1 MTTTPNEFLRFA
13 KEMGLG
19 QIKSTSLTPL
29 SLSNTNNNGCTLTG
43 LSVLNNL
50 CHLIEDIHKLRSENE
65 RLRAHLEIINQ
76 TENFLLKTDEN
87 IQLINSKQRK
97 KIIRSTV
104 SIHDDEDNLY
114 EEKSSRI
121 SPSNSLK
128 IKQNNGL
135 SNLSL
140 TSKERQGVDFVNNH
154 EDLSSMSGIDHDQ
167 SKIIDN
173 NLDVPNS
180 TNWNSRVRQAL
191 KFSLRRKPNLRT
203 NSLLTHTERTIPVIN
218 ISNENDDNNNHVQ
231 DNIHEKKK
239 KKFLISTNSQRVLT
253 GEDSDQDDEYIEFN
267 RVNHKRELYRSNAV
281 NLSINEQHD
290 ISTSNLIH
298 HPSSL
303 DDDSSLS
310 RKPSKIAHYGRKLRS
325 KLDTVKKQFSEP
337 NPSSSSHPLIRLHGS
352 TFDDIGYGLNHAL
365 LTAKLAPAMTKSY
378 QQKMREWQLMQ
389 KSNFLVDYRR
399 QSITN
404 KLELNNNYQKPLIM
418 SRINETSI
426 KSQQSSLIN
435 KSNNKIET
443 NILSLSPILSSHQRT
458 FLVHQWREIMSEE
471 ILLHHYNEY
480 LQNKIE
486 KLKQL
491 ETNLKSLKTNIFCT
505 NNQDYLL
512 RHRSLTNI
520 EQFNYNLLNQYKQT
534 YVPRRCHSFQSLITM
549 PTSWILAVQSAAYS
563 DILDGTS
570 KTITKPTIIYNQNF
584 FNQLNH
590 FKKDRQHFEQDV
602 IKDLQTIR
610 HSITNIS
617 HEENINNKR
626 LNQQQIK
633 IPLNRVCLRKLSL
646 ISPNE
651 ISQTITS
658 NSMIPLQTTI
668 TKLESSIHI
677 DHLSTPTNSEP
688 DPPSLPSSSIALN
701 KRSKRSRFDL
711 KKTLQRSK
719 SICMTQFNSWLQRH
733 RQQHSSLPRR
743 KSAIDSKT
751 SKEIISSTCSTPKL
765 FGSPR
770 LARIHNRIFK
780 QNPSSSL
787 PLPSSYQQSLQL
799 TELQSSS
806 SSPSPPLPTQI
817 FDDSDEQF
825 QQKEPQVRIY
835 LPARTSSII
844 RHVRITDENLIA
856 DNNINIPPLLKISSP
871 ILNRRKLLSST
882 KNNNNNN

>member
-310 RKPSKIAHYGRKLRS
+310 RKPSKI
-325 KLDTVKKQFSEP
+325 
-337 NPSSSSHPLIRLHGS
+337 
-352 TFDDIGYGLNHAL
+352 
-365 LTAKLAPAMTKSY
+365 
-378 QQKMREWQLMQ
+378 
-389 KSNFLVDYRR
+389 
-399 QSITN
+399 
-404 KLELNNNYQKPLIM
+404 
-418 SRINETSI
+418 
-426 KSQQSSLIN
+426 
-435 KSNNKIET
+435 
-443 NILSLSPILSSHQRT
+443 
-458 FLVHQWREIMSEE
+458 
-471 ILLHHYNEY
+471 
-480 LQNKIE
+480 
-486 KLKQL
+486 
-491 ETNLKSLKTNIFCT
+491 
-505 NNQDYLL
+505 
-512 RHRSLTNI
+512 
-520 EQFNYNLLNQYKQT
+520 
-534 YVPRRCHSFQSLITM
+534 
-549 PTSWILAVQSAAYS
+549 
-563 DILDGTS
+563 
-570 KTITKPTIIYNQNF
+570 
-584 FNQLNH
+584 
-590 FKKDRQHFEQDV
+590 
-602 IKDLQTIR
+602 
-610 HSITNIS
+610 
-617 HEENINNKR
+617 
-626 LNQQQIK
+626 
-633 IPLNRVCLRKLSL
+633 
-646 ISPNE
+646 
-651 ISQTITS
+651 
-658 NSMIPLQTTI
+658 
-668 TKLESSIHI
+668 
-677 DHLSTPTNSEP
+677 
-688 DPPSLPSSSIALN
+688 
-701 KRSKRSRFDL
+701 
-711 KKTLQRSK
+711 
-719 SICMTQFNSWLQRH
+719 
-733 RQQHSSLPRR
+733 
-743 KSAIDSKT
+743 
-751 SKEIISSTCSTPKL
+751 
-765 FGSPR
+765 
-770 LARIHNRIFK
+770 
-780 QNPSSSL
+780 
-787 PLPSSYQQSLQL
+787 
-799 TELQSSS
+799 
-806 SSPSPPLPTQI
+806 
-817 FDDSDEQF
+817 
-825 QQKEPQVRIY
+825 
-835 LPARTSSII
+835 
-844 RHVRITDENLIA
+844 
-856 DNNINIPPLLKISSP
+856 
-871 ILNRRKLLSST
+871 
-882 KNNNNNN
+882 

>member
-310 RKPSKIAHYGRKLRS
+310 RKPSKIA
-325 KLDTVKKQFSEP
+325 
-337 NPSSSSHPLIRLHGS
+337 
-352 TFDDIGYGLNHAL
+352 
-365 LTAKLAPAMTKSY
+365 
-378 QQKMREWQLMQ
+378 
-389 KSNFLVDYRR
+389 
-399 QSITN
+399 
-404 KLELNNNYQKPLIM
+404 
-418 SRINETSI
+418 
-426 KSQQSSLIN
+426 QQSSLIN